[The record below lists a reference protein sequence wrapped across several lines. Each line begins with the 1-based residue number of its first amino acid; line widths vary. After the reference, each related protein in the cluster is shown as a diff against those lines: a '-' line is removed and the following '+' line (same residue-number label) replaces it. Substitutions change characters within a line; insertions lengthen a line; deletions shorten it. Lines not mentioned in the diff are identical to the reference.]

1 MTARFAGCSW
11 FDVLPRKRQQVDI
24 TSQFKTHVMNKKVSL
39 ADRASRMAELAGDL
53 SVLLA
58 IIEVEAKS
66 LAKEQRSPAKKPA
79 KRSAKS
85 TK

>member
-1 MTARFAGCSW
+1 
-11 FDVLPRKRQQVDI
+11 
-24 TSQFKTHVMNKKVSL
+24 MNKKVSL